1 MNGKGIAN
9 DSSAYVGLSGSARSW
24 LVAKLATDKPSSL
37 ILCPDEVSAEKL
49 NRDLSFFLGSVAN
62 IFHFPALDTLPFDA
76 VSPQTDI
83 LATRIRCLD
92 KLSHGIPNLVIT
104 SAPAIMQKVID
115 RNILR
120 EISFSINIGDKIPR
134 DELRLKLL
142 AGGYRI
148 VSLVEEVGEA
158 AVRGNVVD
166 IFSPSYTQ
174 PIRVE
179 FGATGIVGLRI
190 FDPENQR
197 SEEKKENFD
206 ILPIKEFCGVILGQD
221 KDERVKKV
229 IAAVRKRA
237 LELEVPPREV
247 EVWIESFKTQTAFP
261 GIEQFAAHAYGG
273 LGTIFDYLPFQTH
286 IILLEEDSFLK
297 EVDNV
302 SRIIAE
308 RELRIAQEHRL
319 IPQRSDLFLEPAEII
334 SILGRY
340 KKTNVDEVRP
350 VTSLEPSD
358 KISHSAIHALSN
370 IDIATKL
377 KSKVGSG
384 DAFAPLVDSLSRWRH
399 EGLRIA
405 FVVGTENRAE
415 RLLKI
420 LLHYGVLPENLNI
433 SGLNWCN
440 SAATHPVAIL
450 KGSLDEGFRLPHDQL
465 AFIAESEIFFER
477 SHRTPPS
484 KVRSVKRFMSALA
497 QLTEGDY
504 LVHIDY
510 GVGLYCGLVH
520 MTVEGKG
527 RDFLH
532 IEYAGG
538 TKLYLPIE
546 SIGKVQKFVSKDGHK
561 PVLDKLGST
570 KWEAKKAKVR
580 QAVVALAG
588 ELIKLY
594 AARKVVRG
602 WRFEPAGA
610 EDDRFADG
618 FGFTETPDQE
628 KAITETLSDMASEQP
643 MDRLVC
649 GDAGYGK
656 TEVALRAAYK
666 CIQHSKQ
673 VAVLVPTTIL
683 AEQHYNVFRNR
694 FLEYPVKV
702 RALSR
707 FYSSKEN
714 ALTLQGLASGEVDI
728 VIGTHKLLQPAIQ
741 FKDLGLMIIDEE
753 HRFGVKHKEQLK
765 QIKKDVDALT
775 LTATPIP
782 RTLHMALLGIREI
795 SIISTP
801 PHDRRTIRTYVGT
814 QTDTMVRDA
823 ILREIQRGGQ
833 CFVLHNKVQTIDV
846 VASQLQ
852 KLVPEA
858 KVTFAHGQMH
868 ERTLESIMMKFIK
881 GDFDVLVSTTIIES
895 GLDIPNAN
903 TIIILRAD
911 QLGLAQLYQIRG
923 RVGRSNKQAYAYLM
937 VPEPKKLSEDARKR
951 LGVLQSLD
959 DLGLGFNLAAR
970 DLEIRGAGNLL
981 GKDQSGNVQTVGLD
995 LYNRILKEAILN
1007 MRGEEIPISEVI
1019 DPDMRIP
1026 VDAYIPPN
1034 YIPDLSERLILY
1046 QRLADLLTDQQS
1058 WDLSLEIEDRFGAI
1072 PLPAQ
1077 NLLQLMRLRSLI
1089 RLGGVVRIEFG
1100 PNLLTLNFSPKARID
1115 RPKLE
1120 SLIKSSADK
1129 IKQRSPLS
1137 ISITLDLPTIENPAD
1152 LIEPVKKLLTSV
1164 IDKFPEW

>member
-1 MNGKGIAN
+1 M
-9 DSSAYVGLSGSARSW
+9 
-24 LVAKLATDKPSSL
+24 
-37 ILCPDEVSAEKL
+37 
-49 NRDLSFFLGSVAN
+49 
-62 IFHFPALDTLPFDA
+62 
-76 VSPQTDI
+76 
-83 LATRIRCLD
+83 
-92 KLSHGIPNLVIT
+92 
-104 SAPAIMQKVID
+104 
-115 RNILR
+115 
-120 EISFSINIGDKIPR
+120 
-134 DELRLKLL
+134 
-142 AGGYRI
+142 
-148 VSLVEEVGEA
+148 
-158 AVRGNVVD
+158 
-166 IFSPSYTQ
+166 
-174 PIRVE
+174 
-179 FGATGIVGLRI
+179 
-190 FDPENQR
+190 
-197 SEEKKENFD
+197 
-206 ILPIKEFCGVILGQD
+206 
-221 KDERVKKV
+221 
-229 IAAVRKRA
+229 
-237 LELEVPPREV
+237 
-247 EVWIESFKTQTAFP
+247 
-261 GIEQFAAHAYGG
+261 
-273 LGTIFDYLPFQTH
+273 
-286 IILLEEDSFLK
+286 
-297 EVDNV
+297 
-302 SRIIAE
+302 
-308 RELRIAQEHRL
+308 
-319 IPQRSDLFLEPAEII
+319 
-334 SILGRY
+334 
-340 KKTNVDEVRP
+340 
-350 VTSLEPSD
+350 
-358 KISHSAIHALSN
+358 
-370 IDIATKL
+370 
-377 KSKVGSG
+377 
-384 DAFAPLVDSLSRWRH
+384 
-399 EGLRIA
+399 
-405 FVVGTENRAE
+405 
-415 RLLKI
+415 
-420 LLHYGVLPENLNI
+420 
-433 SGLNWCN
+433 
-440 SAATHPVAIL
+440 
-450 KGSLDEGFRLPHDQL
+450 
-465 AFIAESEIFFER
+465 
-477 SHRTPPS
+477 
-484 KVRSVKRFMSALA
+484 
-497 QLTEGDY
+497 
-504 LVHIDY
+504 
-510 GVGLYCGLVH
+510 
-520 MTVEGKG
+520 
-527 RDFLH
+527 
-532 IEYAGG
+532 
-538 TKLYLPIE
+538 
-546 SIGKVQKFVSKDGHK
+546 
-561 PVLDKLGST
+561 
-570 KWEAKKAKVR
+570 
-580 QAVVALAG
+580 AG

-628 KAITETLSDMASEQP
+628 KAIQETLQDMASEQP

-707 FYSSKEN
+707 FYSAKEN

-728 VIGTHKLLQPAIQ
+728 VIGTHKLLQPSIQ
-741 FKDLGLMIIDEE
+741 FKDLGLLIIDEE

-814 QTDTMVRDA
+814 ETDTLVRDA
-823 ILREIQRGGQ
+823 IIREIQRGGQ

-881 GDFDVLVSTTIIES
+881 GDFNVLVSTTIIES

-1046 QRLADLLTDQQS
+1046 QRLADILTDQQS
-1058 WDLSLEIEDRFGAI
+1058 WELSLEIEDRFGAT

-1089 RLGGVVRIEFG
+1089 RLGGVVRIEFV

-1115 RPKLE
+1115 RPRLE
-1120 SLIKSSADK
+1120 SLIKFSEGK

-1137 ISITLDLPTIENPAD
+1137 LSLNLDLPAIENPAD
-1152 LIEPVKKLLTSV
+1152 LVEPVKRILASI